1 MSSRLGVRAELRLV
15 DRWITAMTRSSLTT
29 GMVSCRTGTPR
40 LHSGSP
46 SRQIRRSC
54 RAASRNGRSP
64 GGCTEPTMS
73 SGKAVGP
80 VVGRIWAS
88 AIQPWSGSCAQRIRS
103 AKERSASSCQ
113 SDTSAC
119 SHWTSRAASL
129 ARRARAVS
137 VGTRSSSHRGPRDHP
152 ARRLWP
158 QDHHGGQPLLPAG
171 NLARMIQDSGPAPAA
186 PQHGGDHAIAAARDH
201 GVQAMFTLSGGH
213 VFPIYDGAVRA
224 RPPLR
229 IVDVRHEQTAVF
241 AAEATARLT
250 RSPGLA
256 VLTAGPGVTNGISA
270 ITTASFNGSPIVV
283 LGGRAPDSRWG
294 SGSLQEFDHPA
305 LLAPI
310 TKRAWTEHATAGV
323 AGAVGSAFDL
333 AAARHRGPVFLDLS
347 LEALFGTAAAAP
359 GPEPTAGA
367 VGEAP
372 DPGAIAEIAGLLAES
387 SRPVLVL
394 GSDVWLDGADEAARA
409 AAEELRLPV
418 IANGQGRGILPAGH
432 ELLVTRARAVAF
444 GQADL
449 VIVVGT
455 PLDFRLGYG
464 EFGGRDGAPR
474 ARVVHVADAPG
485 QIAAHCPLAAS
496 ASGGLAAFF
505 TGMAAV
511 AGPAARGRSS
521 SWLPL
526 LQAARDQ
533 AVAADGPLLASDADP
548 VHPMRIY
555 GELAKILDDDAVVIG
570 DGGDFVSYAGKYI
583 EPKRPGGWLD
593 PGPYGCLGTGLGYA
607 IAARIA
613 RPSAQVV
620 LLLGDGAAG
629 FSLMDADTAV
639 RHRLPMVMIC
649 GNNGIWGLEKHPM
662 QQLYGYDVAA
672 DLQPHCRYDQ
682 VVAALGGAGEIVTAP
697 GQIGPALR
705 RGFDSGVP
713 YLVNV
718 LTDPRIAYP
727 RSTTGI

>member
-1 MSSRLGVRAELRLV
+1 MHGGALAV
-15 DRWITAMTRSSLTT
+15 
-29 GMVSCRTGTPR
+29 
-40 LHSGSP
+40 
-46 SRQIRRSC
+46 
-54 RAASRNGRSP
+54 AA
-64 GGCTEPTMS
+64 
-73 SGKAVGP
+73 
-80 VVGRIWAS
+80 
-88 AIQPWSGSCAQRIRS
+88 AQR
-103 AKERSASSCQ
+103 
-113 SDTSAC
+113 
-119 SHWTSRAASL
+119 
-129 ARRARAVS
+129 
-137 VGTRSSSHRGPRDHP
+137 RG
-152 ARRLWP
+152 
-158 QDHHGGQPLLPAG
+158 
-171 NLARMIQDSGPAPAA
+171 
-186 PQHGGDHAIAAARDH
+186 
-201 GVQAMFTLSGGH
+201 VTTMFTLSGGH
-213 VFPIYDGAVRA
+213 VFPLYDGAVRA
-224 RPPLR
+224 DPPMR

-241 AAEATARLT
+241 AAEATARLG
-250 RSPGLA
+250 RVPGLA
-256 VLTAGPGVTNGISA
+256 VLTAGPGVTNGVSA
-270 ITTASFNGSPIVV
+270 VTTAHFNGSPVVV
-283 LGGRAPDSRWG
+283 LGGRAPDYRWG
-294 SGSLQEFDHPA
+294 SGSLQEIDHPQ
-305 LLAPI
+305 LLAPV
-310 TKRAWTEHATAGV
+310 TKRAWTEHEAGR
-323 AGAVGSAFDL
+323 VGRSVDEAFRL
-333 AAARHRGPVFLDLS
+333 AAARHRGPVFVDIT
-347 LEALFGTAAAAP
+347 LEALFGAASGASPAEPGGSAASGAEP
-359 GPEPTAGA
+359 GGTGGATLPAADGTSAGGPHD
-367 VGEAP
+367 VP
-372 DPGAIAEIAGLLAES
+372 DPGSISAIARLLAAA

-394 GSDVWLDGADEAARA
+394 GSDVWLDRADQAARL

-418 IANGQGRGILPAGH
+418 IANGQGRGVLPAGH
-432 ELLVTRARAVAF
+432 ELLVTRARSVAF

-474 ARVVHVADAPG
+474 AQVVHVADAPG

-496 ASGGLAAFF
+496 ASGDLAAFCTGLAA
-505 TGMAAV
+505 AA
-511 AGPAARGRSS
+511 GQAARGWSS

-555 GELAKILDDDAVVIG
+555 GELARILDDDAVVIG

-629 FSLMDADTAV
+629 FSLMDADTLV
-639 RHRLPMVMIC
+639 RHQLPVVMIC

-662 QQLYGYDVAA
+662 QALYGYDVAA

-682 VVAALGGAGEIVTAP
+682 VVTALGGAGEFITSPAA
-697 GQIGPALR
+697 IGPALR
-705 RGFDSGVP
+705 RAFDSGVP

-718 LTDPRIAYP
+718 STDPRVAYP